1 MSGIVRVAEHL
12 RKYLLLYVVLVIA
25 IAIPV
30 GYYYASFFK
39 THTSLMKTVILSLAI
54 ATLYPSMVQL
64 RAEKLGPEVRAKPR
78 EITLGIILV
87 FLVGPLMAMLLA
99 GTMGN
104 KLIGIGF
111 VAANVVPASSASIAY
126 VLLADGNVEL
136 ATVLAILSI
145 IGAIILAP
153 VYVSLYAA
161 TVSVSLPITVLAESV
176 ALALVTPFVLG
187 QLTRYF
193 LVKRRAR
200 KMILDN
206 RISLPCKERL
216 SSHVSG
222 KDALRYQEEA
232 IKCAENRISK
242 SLKPYLSLATML
254 FMLALIFMLIAN
266 KSILLVEKPMIA
278 ANIIGSQLV
287 IYSTTILILL
297 ATSKAMKMRYEDH
310 MGIAFITITKNE
322 SVAAAMTVMAIGTTA
337 ALPAALIPAVQPVV
351 AILYI
356 ALALVVRRIIGQPE
370 AKSTLKAPTIG

>member
-206 RISLPCKERL
+206 RISLPCKERS